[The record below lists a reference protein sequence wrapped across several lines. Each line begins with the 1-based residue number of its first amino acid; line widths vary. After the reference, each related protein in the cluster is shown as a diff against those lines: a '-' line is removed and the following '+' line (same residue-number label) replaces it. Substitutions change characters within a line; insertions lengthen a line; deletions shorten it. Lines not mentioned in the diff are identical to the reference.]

1 MSEEIFV
8 RFARKPFRFDEVI
21 AAARDEN
28 DPGDRVSISETKEL
42 SEGEY
47 DAFARA
53 PLRERDW
60 LTGKGGYLNLKRQVI
75 EVTAPDR
82 QTLYV
87 DPSGSNYGRYV
98 GLRVPAPKC
107 RYPEVRVY
115 LLDRRG
121 SAMSI
126 IKQAH
131 RAALKER
138 IPKEDINAF
147 LAEAR
152 GGSREQLLAACER
165 WFFCI

>member
-8 RFARKPFRFDEVI
+8 RFARKPFRFDEVT
-21 AAARDEN
+21 AAARDTSE
-28 DPGDRVSISETKEL
+28 PGSPVKIAETKALNE
-42 SEGEY
+42 EEY
-47 DAFARA
+47 DAFTNS
-53 PLRERDW
+53 LLQDREW
-60 LTGKGGYLNLKRQVI
+60 LAGKGGYLNLKRQVI

-87 DPSGSNYGRYV
+87 DPSGSSYGRYV
-98 GLRVPAPKC
+98 GLRVPTPRC

-138 IPKEDINAF
+138 VPKEDINAF
-147 LAEAR
+147 LAEAK
-152 GGSREQLLAACER
+152 GGSREQLLAVCER